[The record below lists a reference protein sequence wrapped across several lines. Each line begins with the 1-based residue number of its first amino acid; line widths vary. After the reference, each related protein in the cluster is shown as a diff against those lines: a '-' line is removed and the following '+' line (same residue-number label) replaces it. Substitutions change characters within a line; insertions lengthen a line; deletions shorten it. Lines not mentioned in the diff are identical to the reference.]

1 MIQKRKRVF
10 NIVSIIFFIVL
21 IVIEIYIF
29 LLTKFGLSMIFFE
42 GDASVLASFDAI
54 DSSLDLLMIMVIF
67 NLIMFIIYTF
77 IINRLN
83 NKIYNIS

>member
-10 NIVSIIFFIVL
+10 NIVSILFFIVL

-42 GDASVLASFDAI
+42 GDARVLASFDAI
-54 DSSLDLLMIMVIF
+54 DSSLDLLMVMVIF
-67 NLIMFIIYTF
+67 NLIMFIIYTL

>member
-42 GDASVLASFDAI
+42 GDASVLVSFDAI
-54 DSSLDLLMIMVIF
+54 DNSLDLLMVMVIF